1 MMLATVLLT
10 LAFLAWMIIWSALR
24 LAWHVGHAV
33 LLALRAMVLRARLG
47 RGAYLSD
54 PV

>member
-1 MMLATVLLT
+1 MLAIVLLVF
-10 LAFLAWMIIWSALR
+10 AFLAWMIIWSALR

-33 LLALRAMVLRARLG
+33 LLLTRAVVLRARLG

-54 PV
+54 PA